1 MTRVAVTTTPDAAHR
16 LSDPLREVGLEPVEL
31 PCIRTVP
38 ASDATRC
45 FIRQAAPGADWIVV
59 TSRRAVELIWP
70 DGDMPPGP
78 AVAAVG
84 PATADAANR
93 AGGTVRVIGR
103 TGAEGLADLLEAR
116 VAGTTVVF
124 PHARAADPETVRR
137 LRDAGAVVVAAA
149 AYDTE
154 PISPGDDP
162 VDAVLFGSPSAV
174 EGWTLSRSLEGL
186 VVGAMGETTA
196 AALEEAGHPAEVV
209 PAHPG
214 FHALVSALA
223 DRLASLERSSS

>member
-38 ASDATRC
+38 ASDETRC

-59 TSRRAVELIWP
+59 TSRRAVELMWP
-70 DGDMPPGP
+70 EGDMPPGP

-84 PATADAANR
+84 PATADAVVR
-93 AGGTVRVIGR
+93 AGGSVSVVGGG
-103 TGAEGLADLLEAR
+103 GAARLADLIESR
-116 VAGTTVVF
+116 VPGATVVF
-124 PHARAADPETVRR
+124 PHARAADPDTITR
-137 LRDAGAVVVAAA
+137 LQEAGADVVAAP

-154 PISPGDDP
+154 PIPPGDDQ

-174 EGWTLSRSLEGL
+174 EGWMMSRSLDGL
-186 VVGAMGETTA
+186 IIGAMGETTA

-223 DRLASLERSSS
+223 DHLASRERKSS